1 MEIKY
6 EAPGVIDY
14 LELRQLA
21 GLSPMSKEGA
31 VVALPNSLF
40 AVTLYENENL
50 IGMGRVIGDG
60 GCFFQ
65 VVDIAVHPDCQGKG
79 LGKTIMNEIMAY
91 LNQHTPDKS
100 YVSLIADSPA
110 DHLYQKYGFQYTL
123 PRSQG
128 MYWRRS

>member
-1 MEIKY
+1 
-6 EAPGVIDY
+6 
-14 LELRQLA
+14 
-21 GLSPMSKEGA
+21 MSEKGA
-31 VVALPNSLF
+31 AIALPNSLF
-40 AVTLYENENL
+40 AVTLYENERL
-50 IGMGRVIGDG
+50 VGMGRVIGDG

-91 LNQHTPDKS
+91 LNQVPDKA
-100 YVSLIADSPA
+100 YVSLIADHPA